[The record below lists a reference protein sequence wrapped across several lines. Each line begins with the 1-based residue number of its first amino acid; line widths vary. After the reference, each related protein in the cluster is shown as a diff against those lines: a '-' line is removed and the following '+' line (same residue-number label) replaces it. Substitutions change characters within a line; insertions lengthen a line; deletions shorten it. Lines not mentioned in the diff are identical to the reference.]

1 MYLAATGANV
11 KSTSKVTQNV
21 SSSSA
26 LLPAIEDSSKSLS
39 VGGVRR
45 SIPRSPVRQK
55 CKSSDVIDVLA
66 SLRQKCLRFDRSL
79 IHAWGLFADEDI
91 SANDFVIEYKGELVR
106 KGVMEERQRI
116 YEAQNRDD
124 YIFRIDNDWFC
135 DATMKG
141 SMARFINHCCDPNC
155 YTKIMKHH
163 GKQKI
168 VIYAKR
174 QIRAGE
180 ELSYDYKFPYEENKI
195 ICNCGA
201 WNCRGYMN

>member
-1 MYLAATGANV
+1 M
-11 KSTSKVTQNV
+11 
-21 SSSSA
+21 
-26 LLPAIEDSSKSLS
+26 D
-39 VGGVRR
+39 
-45 SIPRSPVRQK
+45 
-55 CKSSDVIDVLA
+55 IDVLA
-66 SLRQKCLRFDRSL
+66 TSRQKLLRFDRSL

-106 KGVMEERQRI
+106 EAAMEERQRM
-116 YEAQNRDD
+116 YEAQGCDD
-124 YIFRIDNDWFC
+124 YIFRIDKDWFC
-135 DATMKG
+135 DATVTG

-174 QIRAGE
+174 DIRAGE
-180 ELSYDYKFPYEENKI
+180 ELAYDYKFPYEEDKI
-195 ICNCGA
+195 VCNCGA